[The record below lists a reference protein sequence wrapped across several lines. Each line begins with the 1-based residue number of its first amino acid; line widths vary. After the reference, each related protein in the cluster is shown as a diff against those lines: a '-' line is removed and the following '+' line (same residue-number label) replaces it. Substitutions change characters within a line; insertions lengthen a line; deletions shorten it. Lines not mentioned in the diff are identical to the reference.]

1 MFAPLSFFGMGAFFL
16 LDTLPGQIG
25 AVLTVGVCL
34 FAFLKGDEP
43 ERIAAG
49 AFMLGWFATMLA
61 QRDSDLYGFPWAIFG
76 LDVVMLFVLGALAWK
91 SGRTWPIWAT
101 ALQLLVVMSHIMIMI
116 DLRTPIASFYAVLN
130 LAGYGIL
137 LCLAIGTFWTWQE
150 RRAAGLE

>member
-16 LDTLPGQIG
+16 LDTLPSQIG
-25 AVLTVGVCL
+25 AALMVAVSV
-34 FAFLKGDEP
+34 FAFLKGDET
-43 ERIAAG
+43 ERVGAA
-49 AFMLGWFATMLA
+49 AYMLAWFASLLT
-61 QRDSDLYGFPWAIFG
+61 QGDGNLYDVQWGMFAI
-76 LDVVMLFVLGALAWK
+76 DVIVLFVLGALAWR

-137 LCLAIGTFWTWQE
+137 LCIAIGTFWAWQE

>member
-1 MFAPLSFFGMGAFFL
+1 M

-25 AVLTVGVCL
+25 AVLTVMVCL

-49 AFMLGWFATMLA
+49 AFMLGWFATLLV
-61 QRDSDLYGFPWAIFG
+61 QKDGDLYNTQWAMFG
-76 LDVVMLFVLGALAWK
+76 LDTVMLLVLGALAWK
-91 SGRTWPIWAT
+91 SGRSWPVWAT
-101 ALQLLVVMSHIMIMI
+101 ALQLLVVMSHIMNMA
-116 DLRTPIASFYAVLN
+116 DLRTPIASFYAVLT

-137 LCLAIGTFWTWQE
+137 LCIAIGTFWAWQE